1 MKDVDWTKWS
11 AIAEIFSAIAIVVTL
26 LYLAV
31 QTNQLQV
38 QTAQNFELMERE
50 AARAVEDRRY
60 LLSDVVLNN
69 PVYLEIMLKDKSEL
83 TELEREQMTLL
94 GIRILLNFEAL
105 HEDVERGTSTQ
116 DYAERVVRNVYWRP
130 TLDYGAKLA
139 WETYKGRAAPE
150 FIEWM
155 DEYVIEPG
163 PIE

>member
-11 AIAEIFSAIAIVVTL
+11 AISEILSAIAIVVTL

-31 QTNQLQV
+31 QTNQVRV

-69 PVYLEIMLKDKSEL
+69 PLYLELMLKDKLEL
-83 TELEREQMTLL
+83 TELEREQMILL

-105 HEDVERGTSTQ
+105 HEDVARGSATQ

-150 FIEWM
+150 FIDWM
-155 DEYVIEPG
+155 EENVIEPG
-163 PIE
+163 PLE

>member
-69 PVYLEIMLKDKSEL
+69 PVYLEIML
-83 TELEREQMTLL
+83 
-94 GIRILLNFEAL
+94 
-105 HEDVERGTSTQ
+105 
-116 DYAERVVRNVYWRP
+116 
-130 TLDYGAKLA
+130 
-139 WETYKGRAAPE
+139 
-150 FIEWM
+150 
-155 DEYVIEPG
+155 
-163 PIE
+163 